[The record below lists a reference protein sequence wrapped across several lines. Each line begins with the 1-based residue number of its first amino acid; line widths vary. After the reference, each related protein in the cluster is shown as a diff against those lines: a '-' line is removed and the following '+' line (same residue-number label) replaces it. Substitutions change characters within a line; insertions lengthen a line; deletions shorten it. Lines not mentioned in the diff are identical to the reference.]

1 MEKPF
6 SFRLLPYRL
15 SSQIALLVS
24 VLFMLTVFAFTAY
37 TVHEQTR
44 LAEESIARPSQALAQ
59 NIAFTAAGDLLRQDE
74 AALEYFLLRAAE
86 HPDILTLAVTD
97 RAGKVLAAVH
107 KDAQSGGSARYGLR
121 QLMPPVAVIPHATV
135 ADEGGGRRLFLWQP
149 VQNGELLGWLR
160 MEVGLGLLAE
170 AERHLWENSIVTA
183 IIAIFGSTALLLLF
197 LARPLHA
204 LRRATDFAARL
215 DSQRG
220 QQLPAFR
227 GNLEIRSLVEALNRA
242 SLRLKSQE
250 ETIAE
255 SNRFLQSLTDALGEG
270 VIATDAEG
278 RCTFVNAE
286 AERLLGWSRQEM
298 LGQAVHELIHYQTA
312 TGLKVDREECPLHA
326 SAVASLAFRSDLDAF
341 TRKDGSTF
349 PISVVSVPLFEAE
362 RFAGTVA
369 AFQDITER
377 KRDEEYLMTTTSRLS
392 ALIESMQAGILV
404 EDENRQV
411 VLTNQALGHLF
422 ALEVDPLE
430 LVGVDCRL
438 ILGHLSHLFAP
449 GQDFEGRVEAIVARR
464 ETVVGEEIRLADG
477 RVFERDHIPIYL
489 FPQVPQAEDFRGHL
503 WLYRDISERK
513 QVEAELQ
520 QAKDAAEAA
529 NRSKGEFLAN
539 MSHEIRTPMNG
550 ILGMTD
556 LALDTELTREQREY
570 LEMVKSSADA
580 LLVIINDILDFSKI
594 EAGKLE
600 LEHIDF
606 SLSQLLRETLR
617 PLELRAAQSKLELG
631 TELEAGLGDRYLGDP
646 GRLRQVLINLV
657 GNAIKFT
664 LKGRVTVSVEGAEDG
679 MLHFAVRDT
688 GIGISPEKQQ
698 LIFEAFSQAD
708 TSVTRRFGGTGLGL
722 AICAR
727 LVGLMGGQ
735 LWVESHPGQG
745 SVFHFT
751 ARLAPGADDME
762 EGAVAAAE
770 ASLYTDPSLAVLLAE
785 DNPVNQ
791 KLVATLLEKRGHR
804 VTPVGNG
811 REAVVAL
818 EAGGF
823 DLVLMDMQMPEM
835 DGLEATRLIR
845 AREASVGG
853 HVPIIAMTAN
863 AMAGDR
869 ERCLEAGM
877 DAYVSKPIQRDEFFA
892 AIHSWGAVSVSSA
905 GGAASSVVKPPPTPG
920 ATTVDAVGESPCD
933 RAEALAR
940 LDGDEE
946 LFATLVRMFVDE
958 IPNYRRGLESAL
970 AQGVIP
976 TLAREAH
983 TLKGLLGTFSAH
995 RGTQFALE
1003 LETLTKAGS
1012 LKGAEDL
1019 VRKIVAEMEAVAAA
1033 LSRT

>member
-1 MEKPF
+1 MEKPS

-37 TVHEQTR
+37 TVHEQTL

-97 RAGKVLAAVH
+97 RAGHVLAAVH
-107 KDAQSGGSARYGLR
+107 KDAQGGGSARYGLQ
-121 QLMPPVAVIPHATV
+121 QLMPPVTVIPHATV
-135 ADEGGGRRLFLWQP
+135 AEDGGGRRLFLWEP

-160 MEVGLGLLAE
+160 MEVGLGLLTD
-170 AERHLWENSIVTA
+170 AERHLWKNSIVTA
-183 IIAIFGSTALLLLF
+183 VIAIFGSTALLLLF

-220 QQLPAFR
+220 QQLPDFR
-227 GNLEIRSLVEALNRA
+227 GNLEIRGLVEALNRA
-242 SLRLKSQE
+242 SLRLRNQE

-255 SNRFLQSLTDALGEG
+255 SNRFLNSLTDALGEG

-286 AERLLGWSRQEM
+286 AEQLLGWSRQEL

-326 SAVASLAFRSDLDAF
+326 SAVASRAFRSDLDAF

-438 ILGHLSHLFAP
+438 ILGHLSPLFAP
-449 GQDFEGRVEAIVARR
+449 EEDFEARVESIVAGR

-489 FPQVPQAEDFRGHL
+489 FPQVPQPEDFRGHL

-513 QVEAELQ
+513 QVELELQ

-556 LALDTELTREQREY
+556 LALDTELTQEQREY

-600 LEHIDF
+600 LENIDF

-722 AICAR
+722 AICSR

-751 ARLAPGADDME
+751 ARLAPGADEME
-762 EGAVAAAE
+762 EGAAEAAE
-770 ASLYTDPSLAVLLAE
+770 AEISGTDPSLMVLLAE

-791 KLVATLLEKRGHR
+791 KLVTTLLEKRGHR
-804 VTPVGNG
+804 VVLAGNG
-811 REAVVAL
+811 REAVAAL
-818 EAGGF
+818 EAGTF

-853 HVPIIAMTAN
+853 HIPIIAMTAN

-877 DAYVSKPIQRDEFFA
+877 DAYVSKPIQREEFFS
-892 AIHSWGAVSVSSA
+892 AIHSWG
-905 GGAASSVVKPPPTPG
+905 GTG
-920 ATTVDAVGESPCD
+920 ATGVTNSAAPPMPAAGVVTAAVPAESPCD

-946 LFATLVRMFVDE
+946 LFATLVQMFADE

-970 AQGVIP
+970 AQRDIP

-995 RGTQFALE
+995 RGTQFALD
-1003 LETLTKAGS
+1003 LEALTKTGS
-1012 LKGAEDL
+1012 LEGAEDL
-1019 VRKIVAEMEAVAAA
+1019 VRKIVTEMEAVVAA
-1033 LSRT
+1033 LSQA